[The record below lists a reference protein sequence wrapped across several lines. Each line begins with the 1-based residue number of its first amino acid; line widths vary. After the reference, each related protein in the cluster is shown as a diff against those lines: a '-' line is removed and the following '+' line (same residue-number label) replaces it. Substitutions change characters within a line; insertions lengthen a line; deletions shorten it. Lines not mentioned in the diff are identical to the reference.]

1 MKRNLL
7 LSSLVLSAFTLAGC
21 SGTLL
26 ESKKVDYKS
35 AGRLPSLEVPPDLT
49 TPSRDERYAIP
60 VGSKG
65 SETYSSYNSDRSGLS
80 RASLPEAA
88 AQSDKLRIERDG
100 TQRWLVVTG
109 TPDQLWP
116 VVKEFWQTIGFTL
129 VLEMPEAGILETDW
143 NENRAKLP
151 QDIIRSTIGKALD
164 FMYSTAERD
173 KFRTRLE
180 RGSTPGTTEIYISHR
195 GMAEVYTNEGRTETR
210 WQPRAADPELEAE
223 MLQRML
229 VRLGVDANRAKT
241 LLVNEQKQE
250 IRANVLQVAGGG
262 SQLAVQEPF
271 DRVWRRV
278 GLALDRVSFTV
289 EDRDRAKGIYYVRYV
304 DPEIDQA
311 KKKGDKGFFDKLA
324 FWRSDDKADARQ
336 AAQMRIV
343 VKGES
348 TANTT
353 STVQVQTHD
362 GRVDDTETGRKILGL
377 LLEQL
382 K

>member
-7 LSSLVLSAFTLAGC
+7 LSSLVLSTLTLTGC
-21 SGTLL
+21 SGSLI
-26 ESKKVDYKS
+26 ESKKIDYKS
-35 AGRLPSLEVPPDLT
+35 AGRLPSLEIPPDLT

-60 VGSKG
+60 EGNKG
-65 SETYSSYNSDRSGLS
+65 SETFSAYNNERSGRVSLG
-80 RASLPEAA
+80 LPEAA
-88 AQSDKLRIERDG
+88 TPSDKLRIERDG

-109 TPDQLWP
+109 TPDRLWP

-129 VLEMPEAGILETDW
+129 AIEMPEAGIMETDW

-151 QDIIRSTIGKALD
+151 QDIIRGTIGKALD
-164 FMYSTAERD
+164 FMYSTSERD

-180 RGSTPGTTEIYISHR
+180 KGSTPGTTEIYISHR
-195 GMAEVYTNEGRTETR
+195 GMAEVYTNEGRSETR
-210 WQPRAADPELEAE
+210 WQSRAADPELEAE

-229 VRLGVDANRAKT
+229 VRLGVDAERAKT

-250 IRANVLQVAGGG
+250 IRASMLKDTGSG

-271 DRVWRRV
+271 DRTWRRV
-278 GLALDRVSFTV
+278 GLALDRVGFTV
-289 EDRDRAKGIYYVRYV
+289 EDRDRTKGIYYVRYV
-304 DPEIDQA
+304 DPEVDA
-311 KKKGDKGFFDKLA
+311 DKKKGEKGFLDKLA
-324 FWRSDDKADARQ
+324 FWRSDKTDTRQ

-343 VKGES
+343 VKG
-348 TANTT
+348 TGDT
-353 STVQVQTHD
+353 STVQVQGHD
-362 GRVDDTETGRKILGL
+362 GLADGTETGRKILGL